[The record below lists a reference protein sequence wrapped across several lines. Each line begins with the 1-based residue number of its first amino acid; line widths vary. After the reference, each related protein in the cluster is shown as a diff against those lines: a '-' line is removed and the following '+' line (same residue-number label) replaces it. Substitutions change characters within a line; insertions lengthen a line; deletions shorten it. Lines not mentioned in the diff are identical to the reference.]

1 MDDDG
6 LPLSFNIYPGNKNEQ
21 INLIPKE
28 SKIINNFK
36 LDDSKIIL
44 CTDAGLSSDE
54 IKKFNIK
61 DKRDFVITQSIK
73 KVKSQIPFTFQ
84 NNNLQ

>member
-44 CTDAGLSSDE
+44 CTNSGLSSDE

-61 DKRDFVITQSIK
+61 DKRGFVITQSIK
-73 KVKSQIPFTFQ
+73 KVKSLIPFTFQ
-84 NNNLQ
+84 NNYLQ